1 MADQTVS
8 ITKRKSID
16 QLYQEVKEYDLVLT
30 VEPVLAE
37 ALVARLEKPVLGHF
51 ATTPRR
57 LIYSEEGGE
66 QFRQEIFLKLVEQH
80 GMSWR
85 QASYLLQNVLDCWQ
99 KTGELEKIKDY
110 DKFGGEEFET
120 ILNVLEENKNPFK
133 SMQNYGMDSEL
144 DVAVIGLKDFNELD
158 KKVLP
163 ENYKKVELFTD
174 EKHDLAEFK
183 MFESSNQLIQS
194 LKENIGRL
202 GPENTGIVVHPE
214 SPYQSLIE
222 SVFEADETPFI
233 DKTDLSE
240 DNDLRTLIN
249 LVRIGLSRKNVRV
262 KDVRP
267 ILEEMDYTVS
277 KAKENMYIS
286 DTEGLEQFKEFLN
299 VLEYLEFGEA
309 VSRYHSLTEKRLENV
324 EKLLDELNLLSE
336 TVSVEKVND
345 LEYFLDSF
353 ELTESETSEGVVLAD
368 PTNVS
373 VVDRPVVFFIGMDSS
388 WTREVK
394 EKPWIQREKE
404 EQKNLRGFTSL
415 IQSGSQ
421 QVYMV
426 QEMEMNQYITPCYHF
441 NQALNTSFSDF
452 TDLPHTRYTPEIKPR
467 GNGFEKKS
475 TVIDTRK
482 VSTLSQSRLNS
493 LALSPRLYYFEK
505 LVSDAEDESIE
516 KGNIF
521 HDYAEFH
528 INYPRFVESLDE
540 EEILEV
546 MIEHVKPYVEELE
559 LEKLETE
566 LKIGLQNI
574 REFLETYEVEEKT
587 YGQYDKYEDGD
598 KNRFAEHYDK
608 PVTSNVT
615 EMSFKDKE
623 LGAKGKVDLIM
634 NKTHLVDY
642 KSGKKYDAK
651 SIVEASNVEL
661 YEEVDWPDF
670 QALMYL
676 TYQRKHVPG
685 EKLRFT
691 FLNFLHNM
699 EDRINGKASLNDN
712 KATVTYYPESF
723 EEKITGLE
731 MYEHLLKNSG
741 KTSYQRKLL
750 TKLGCPEFREF
761 FENNSIEN
769 PFSKQE
775 IKSSELAE
783 KFKELGKEEVGDY
796 KYVKK
801 GCDQVLESLV
811 EFRRSNYFKEDLDAF
826 EQFLD
831 EKIEELNQYKHEG
844 FPLDAEPDDLP
855 KRDMMLK

>member
-1 MADQTVS
+1 MAQKPCID
-8 ITKRKSID
+8 KRKSID
-16 QLYQEVKEYDLVLT
+16 QLYQEVKDFDLVLT
-30 VEPVLAE
+30 LEPVLAE

-66 QFRQEIFLKLVEQH
+66 QFRQEVFLKLVEEH

-85 QASYLLQNVLDCWQ
+85 QASYILQNVLDCWQ
-99 KTGELEKIKDY
+99 NTGSLEKIKKYERFD
-110 DKFGGEEFET
+110 GEEFET
-120 ILNVLEENKNPFK
+120 VFNVLEETENPFK
-133 SMQNYGMDSEL
+133 AMEDHEIGTET

-158 KKVLP
+158 RKVLP
-163 ENYKKVELFTD
+163 EDYEEVELFTD
-174 EKHDLAEFK
+174 EERELPEFK
-183 MFESSNQLIQS
+183 LFESSNQLIQS
-194 LKENIGRL
+194 LKENVERV
-202 GPENTGIVVHPE
+202 GPENTGIVVDPE

-222 SVFEADETPFI
+222 SVFEAEETPFI

-262 KDVRP
+262 KDVKP

-277 KAKENMYIS
+277 KAEENMYIN

-299 VLEYLEFGEA
+299 VLQYLEFGEA
-309 VSRYHSLTEKRLENV
+309 VERYYSLTEKRLENV
-324 EKLLDELNLLSE
+324 ENLLNELNLLEE

-353 ELTESETSEGVVLAD
+353 ELTESETSEGVVIAD

-373 VVDRPVVFFIGMDSS
+373 VIDRPVVFFIGMSSS
-388 WTREVK
+388 WTRQVEQ
-394 EKPWIQREKE
+394 KPWLDRERE

-415 IQSGSQ
+415 IQSGTQ
-421 QVYMV
+421 QIYMV

-441 NQALNTSFSDF
+441 NQALNTDFSNF
-452 TDLPHTRYTPEIKPR
+452 ADLPHTRYAPETEP
-467 GNGFEKKS
+467 GGDGFEKKS

-482 VSTLSQSRLNS
+482 VTTLSQSRLSS

-505 LVSDAEDESIE
+505 LVSDAEDENIE

-528 INYPRFVESLDE
+528 INHPEFVESLE
-540 EEILEV
+540 IQEILEV
-546 MIEHVKPYVEELE
+546 MIKHVKPYVEELE

-574 REFLETYEVEEKT
+574 QEFLDSYEVEDRTYEQYEKH
-587 YGQYDKYEDGD
+587 DGG
-598 KNRFAEHYDK
+598 NRFAEHYDK
-608 PVTSNVT
+608 PVRSNIT

-634 NKTHLVDY
+634 NKKHLVDY
-642 KSGKKYDAK
+642 KSGRKYDAK
-651 SIVEASNVEL
+651 NIVEGSNVEL
-661 YEEVDWPDF
+661 YEDVDWPDF
-670 QALMYL
+670 QAIMYL
-676 TYQRKHVPG
+676 TYLRKHVPG

-699 EDRINGKASLNDN
+699 EDRINGKGSLNDN
-712 KATVTYYPESF
+712 KVTVTYYPESF
-723 EEKITGLE
+723 EEKITDLE

-750 TKLGCPEFREF
+750 TKLGCPEFRKF
-761 FENNSIEN
+761 FKNHEIEK
-769 PFSKQE
+769 PFSKEE
-775 IKSSELAE
+775 IKSSKTAE

-801 GCDQVLESLV
+801 GCEQVLESLV
-811 EFRRSNYFKEDLDAF
+811 EFRRSNYFKEDLDRF
-826 EQFLD
+826 EEFL
-831 EKIEELNQYKHEG
+831 EQKIEELNRYKKEG
-844 FPLDAEPDDLP
+844 FPLNAEPDDLP